1 MIFMTLLRGSQFS
14 GLRLLNKN
22 LHLLAGVQIT
32 RIGYVNSCELIFQKG
47 PNIGWNDVK
56 SRV

>member
-14 GLRLLNKN
+14 GLRLLNEN

-32 RIGYVNSCELIFQKG
+32 RMVM
-47 PNIGWNDVK
+47 
-56 SRV
+56 